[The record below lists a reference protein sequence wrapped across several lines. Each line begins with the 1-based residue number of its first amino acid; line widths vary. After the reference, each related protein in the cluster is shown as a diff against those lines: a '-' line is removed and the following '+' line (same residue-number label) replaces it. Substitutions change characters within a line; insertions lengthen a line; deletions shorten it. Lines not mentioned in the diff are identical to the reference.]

1 MTSNH
6 APTRE
11 LRIYDAAGP
20 REPSVVETGL
30 QVDAPAFRPA
40 HHDQMVFRGA
50 AGPMVGLYLIN
61 LDGSGLRTLIE
72 PFREDVPTDIESDL
86 RKPAWSPDGSQ
97 VAYQQFDPTV
107 DAQVIFV
114 MDVETR
120 ETRRLGFYPGDVVND
135 NNPVWS
141 PDGTRI
147 AFQKD
152 DGVGWRNAVVD
163 VATGKDTVLDPPMID
178 GGNALSGAGRDQDPR
193 HPLAGRR
200 GVS

>member
-1 MTSNH
+1 M
-6 APTRE
+6 
-11 LRIYDAAGP
+11 
-20 REPSVVETGL
+20 
-30 QVDAPAFRPA
+30 
-40 HHDQMVFRGA
+40 
-50 AGPMVGLYLIN
+50 
-61 LDGSGLRTLIE
+61 
-72 PFREDVPTDIESDL
+72 
-86 RKPAWSPDGSQ
+86 
-97 VAYQQFDPTV
+97 AYQQFDPTM

-120 ETRRLGFYPGDVVND
+120 ETRRLGFYPGDVVN

-178 GGNALSGAGRDQDPR
+178 GGNANIWLPDGTKILAIPWLGATAQLLDPDGGPPIDLFFGAGGAGSTGVGAGAGGGIQR
-193 HPLAGRR
+193 LAP
-200 GVS
+200 